1 MMTSRIN
8 IMRRDKKNEN
18 SSATIIH
25 RIQKL
30 NKKFQLACSQIV
42 LLNNNIDEITVRHR
56 RAAGDNRK
64 SYGYTLRLR
73 LVTLEGIRNQF
84 HKYAARMADILQLQG
99 LSVPFACVG
108 SGDPVRVL
116 RLYTTNTLDIF

>member
-1 MMTSRIN
+1 
-8 IMRRDKKNEN
+8 MRRDKKNEN

-64 SYGYTLRLR
+64 SYRYTLRLR

-84 HKYAARMADILQLQG
+84 HKYAARVADILQYLQSKLYTECG
-99 LSVPFACVG
+99 LVWSPSLSVEMMDN
-108 SGDPVRVL
+108 SD
-116 RLYTTNTLDIF
+116 

>member
-1 MMTSRIN
+1 
-8 IMRRDKKNEN
+8 MRRDKKNEN

-30 NKKFQLACSQIV
+30 NKKFQIACSQIV

-64 SYGYTLRLR
+64 SYRYTLRLT
-73 LVTLEGIRNQF
+73 LVTLEGVRNQF
-84 HKYAARMADILQLQG
+84 HKYAARMADILQYLQSKLYTECG
-99 LSVPFACVG
+99 LVWSPSLSVEMMDN
-108 SGDPVRVL
+108 SD
-116 RLYTTNTLDIF
+116 